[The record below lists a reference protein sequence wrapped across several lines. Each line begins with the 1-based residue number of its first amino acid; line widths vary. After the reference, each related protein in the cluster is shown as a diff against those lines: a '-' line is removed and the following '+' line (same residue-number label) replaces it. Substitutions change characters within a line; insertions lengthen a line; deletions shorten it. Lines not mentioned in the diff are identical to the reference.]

1 MTLLLEI
8 ELQFEDNVAVSPRSS
23 VSLLEQSDLF
33 VLIILVDLAE
43 LLVQAYPACMAD
55 LTGGCTLIGRG
66 LSPTAENDT

>member
-1 MTLLLEI
+1 M
-8 ELQFEDNVAVSPRSS
+8 SPRSS
-23 VSLLEQSDLF
+23 LSLLEQSDLF

-66 LSPTAENDT
+66 LSPTAAENDT

>member
-55 LTGGCTLIGRG
+55 LTGGSGVL
-66 LSPTAENDT
+66 